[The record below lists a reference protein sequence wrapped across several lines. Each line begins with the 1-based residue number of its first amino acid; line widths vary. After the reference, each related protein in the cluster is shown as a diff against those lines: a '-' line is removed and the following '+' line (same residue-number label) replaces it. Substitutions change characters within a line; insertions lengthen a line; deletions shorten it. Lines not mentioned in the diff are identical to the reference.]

1 MFRSARRRLPRI
13 GRWPRLCAAGVCL
26 LFALTNAVG
35 AKGTGTDA
43 VRTAAVVVA
52 RHDLPAGH
60 RLRPADLAV
69 SRWPA
74 RLRPAAARADPRAL
88 VGQRLA
94 GPVGGLEAITS
105 NRVLGRGLMQGLADG
120 LVAATVSLDDPHTA
134 ELVRSGDRV
143 DVLAT
148 PRPPEFGAATPGT
161 VPKVSTLVE
170 RAQVLAV
177 LPKTDDSDAEL
188 VLAVD
193 RNTAVRMNRERSA
206 QLLTVIVDPP

>member
-1 MFRSARRRLPRI
+1 
-13 GRWPRLCAAGVCL
+13 
-26 LFALTNAVG
+26 
-35 AKGTGTDA
+35 
-43 VRTAAVVVA
+43 
-52 RHDLPAGH
+52 
-60 RLRPADLAV
+60 
-69 SRWPA
+69 
-74 RLRPAAARADPRAL
+74 
-88 VGQRLA
+88 
-94 GPVGGLEAITS
+94 
-105 NRVLGRGLMQGLADG
+105 MQGLADG